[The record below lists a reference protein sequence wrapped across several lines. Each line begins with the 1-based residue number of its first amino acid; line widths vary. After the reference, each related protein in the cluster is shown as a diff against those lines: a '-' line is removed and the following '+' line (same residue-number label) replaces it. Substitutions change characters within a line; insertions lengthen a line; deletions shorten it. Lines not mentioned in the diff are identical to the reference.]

1 MNGESAAW
9 HATLTRI
16 FRCEQGRP
24 LLSPL
29 SGICS
34 APYRGPK
41 KRIVADPENG
51 FKYVVHINLRRG
63 SFVPKVAMSFEKT
76 KKSLVRRMT
85 KKSGKT
91 VVVEFKNDDVPTFLR
106 NLDEFEKVSK
116 KCRVMVK

>member
-1 MNGESAAW
+1 M
-9 HATLTRI
+9 RPR
-16 FRCEQGRP
+16 FRDPNQSRASTNEAQSGPLGR
-24 LLSPL
+24 
-29 SGICS
+29 
-34 APYRGPK
+34 K
-41 KRIVADPENG
+41 KRVVAEHRNG
-51 FKYVVHINLRRG
+51 FKYVVHSNLLRG

-91 VVVEFKNDDVPTFLR
+91 IVVEFKNDDVPTFLR